1 MQTLQPLWRPLPFLV
16 CNSDAEEFSS
26 CLSLEQRKGVT
37 IKTKTRPKLFC
48 ASLEGRYTGF
58 LLIPEKCVCV
68 FAFNAHWVTIKTRRE
83 RECVWVCMCVY
94 KEHCLTITIRKERE
108 SVCECVCV
116 CIRNTALL
124 LLSEKRE
131 SVCVRHSGW
140 LLIPG
145 DKACVSLTRQQS
157 KVRNTEAG
165 KLAQRGE
172 GRHTGIRHHCP
183 GTEEL
188 SVDSSRPRKRLAT
201 QPRAARN
208 RRPLNWPP
216 PQQAEVSNGG

>member
-1 MQTLQPLWRPLPFLV
+1 
-16 CNSDAEEFSS
+16 
-26 CLSLEQRKGVT
+26 
-37 IKTKTRPKLFC
+37 
-48 ASLEGRYTGF
+48 
-58 LLIPEKCVCV
+58 
-68 FAFNAHWVTIKTRRE
+68 
-83 RECVWVCMCVY
+83 MCVY
-94 KEHCLTITIRKERE
+94 KEHCLTISIRKE
-108 SVCECVCV
+108 
-116 CIRNTALL
+116 
-124 LLSEKRE
+124 RE

-145 DKACVSLTRQQS
+145 DNACVSLTRQQS

-183 GTEEL
+183 GMEEL
-188 SVDSSRPRKRLAT
+188 SVDSSRPRKGLAT

-216 PQQAEVSNGG
+216 HSRLKWATEAKAAHPHSRRATLTSVSQRNSLENGPLTTWDTNMLSVTCPTVLSP